1 MKGPVH
7 RSPEPLVLNA
17 NAAHFIGI
25 KENQDFGKFAS
36 VSPMRDGTLRRT
48 DAVACALSRLAKAGE
63 SFFQSPGELE
73 AP

>member
-1 MKGPVH
+1 M
-7 RSPEPLVLNA
+7 LNER
-17 NAAHFIGI
+17 NSNLIGI

-36 VSPMRDGTLRRT
+36 VSPMRDGALRRT